1 MQPNL
6 FTVILRAKGA
16 TPSICTFVDLD
27 GITAII
33 LAAKPCDTAEVFP
46 MDFRDNTRTARQIE
60 DAATQGC
67 LATACPGGFNVE
79 RLGEGPAPKWAEEV
93 IRALDLTARQQRT
106 AKRAAKEAT
115 RCHELAATRA
125 KDTAYRADK
134 AREAARHLHKPGPG
148 FTLEE
153 RARLT
158 TA

>member
-6 FTVILRAKGA
+6 FTVILRAAQA

-46 MDFRDNTRTARQIE
+46 MDYRDASRTARQIE

-67 LATACPGGFNVE
+67 LATATPGGFNVE
-79 RLGEGPAPKWAEEV
+79 RLGEGPAPKWTDEV
-93 IRALDLTARQQRT
+93 IRALDFTARAQRT
-106 AKRAAKEAT
+106 AKRAAKEAE
-115 RCHELAATRA
+115 RCHTLAETRH
-125 KDTAYRADK
+125 KDHAYLADK

-158 TA
+158 AA